1 MIKFF
6 TLKIL
11 SIFDFYYQKKLFFFL
26 KNRGYKNFEVL
37 FDIGAHHG
45 ESIKRFLNSF
55 KVKNIYSF
63 EASDK
68 NFSILEKNLIY
79 LKKKLNNKIKIF

>member
-1 MIKFF
+1 MIRFF
-6 TLKIL
+6 VLKIL
-11 SIFDFYYQKKLFFFL
+11 SIFDFYYQKKLFSFL
-26 KNRGYKNFEVL
+26 KNRGYKNFDVL

-79 LKKKLNNKIKIF
+79 LKKKI